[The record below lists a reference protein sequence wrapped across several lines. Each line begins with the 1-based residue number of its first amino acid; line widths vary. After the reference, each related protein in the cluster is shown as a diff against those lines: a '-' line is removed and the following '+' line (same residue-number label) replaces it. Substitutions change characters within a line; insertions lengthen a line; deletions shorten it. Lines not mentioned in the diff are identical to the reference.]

1 MRLLVLLFTTPLLWA
16 EPLTLA
22 RAIAE
27 TVERHPLLAAA
38 DGRIGTAQGLLEQ
51 AALRP
56 NPRLAFQIENLRGS
70 WQGPFSYPR
79 DTDNFV
85 WVQQTIETARKRQYR
100 TELAGVNRQ
109 VAESARVLLQQQLVA
124 RVKQA
129 WWVAIGAERA
139 RKVYAETRTT
149 FAQIVDYHQIR
160 VREGAMAEAD
170 LIRVRL
176 EAERF
181 ALAANNT
188 DLAAERARIALL
200 REMGR
205 SEFGPVELVDELETA
220 VPALAADAAKALEAR
235 GELAIARRVI
245 AAARANQQLQVAQ
258 ARPNYDVL
266 GGYKRTMGQD
276 TALVGLQMDLPVNN
290 RNQGNLA
297 AAVAEIR
304 VAENGLKAGE
314 ALVKAELQTAEV
326 EVRMRRKQV
335 DETLGPLRQQAE
347 ETARIA
353 AAAYREGGTDLLRLL
368 DAQRLQLETQLVY
381 VQALVDY
388 RLAVV
393 NLETAMG
400 ANQ

>member
-1 MRLLVLLFTTPLLWA
+1 M
-16 EPLTLA
+16 
-22 RAIAE
+22 
-27 TVERHPLLAAA
+27 VERHPLLAAA
-38 DGRIGTAQGLLEQ
+38 DGRVSTAQGLLEQ

-56 NPRLAFQIENLRGS
+56 NPRLVFQIENLRGS
-70 WQGPFSYPR
+70 WQGPFNYAR

-85 WVQQTIETARKRQYR
+85 WVQQTIETAKKRQHR
-100 TELAGVNRQ
+100 TELASVNRQ
-109 VAESARVLLQQQLVA
+109 VAESARLLLRQQLVA
-124 RVKQA
+124 RVKQT
-129 WWVAIGAERA
+129 WWSAIGAERA
-139 RKVYAETRTT
+139 RRVYEETRRT
-149 FAQIVDYHQIR
+149 FAQIVEYHQIR

-181 ALAANNT
+181 ALAANN
-188 DLAAERARIALL
+188 AELTAEKAKIAVL

-205 SEFGPVELVDELETA
+205 SEFGRVELVDELEA
-220 VPALAADAAKALEAR
+220 MASSPLADAEKALNDR
-235 GELAIARRVI
+235 GELAVARRVI
-245 AAARANQQLQVAQ
+245 AAARANQQVQVAQ

-266 GGYKRTMGQD
+266 GGYKHTMGQE
-276 TALVGLQMDLPVNN
+276 TALVGLQIDLPFSN
-290 RNQGNLA
+290 RNQGNVA

-304 VAENGLKAGE
+304 VAENDLKAGE
-314 ALVKAELQTAEV
+314 ALVKAELKTAEI

-335 DETLGPLRQQAE
+335 DETLGPLRQQAA

-353 AAAYREGGTDLLRLL
+353 EAAYREGGTDLLRLL
-368 DAQRLQLETQLVY
+368 DAQRLQLETQLVF
-381 VQALVDY
+381 VQALVEY

>member
-1 MRLLVLLFTTPLLWA
+1 MRALVLIFTTTVCWG

-22 RAIAE
+22 QAIAE

-38 DGRIGTAQGLLEQ
+38 DGRISTAQGLLEQ

-56 NPRLAFQIENLRGS
+56 NPKLAFQVENLRGS
-70 WQGPFSYPR
+70 WQGPFNYAR

-85 WVQQTIETARKRQYR
+85 WVQQTIETAKKRQHR
-100 TELAGVNRQ
+100 TDLASVNRQ
-109 VAESARVLLQQQLVA
+109 VAESARLLLRQQLVA

-129 WWVAIGAERA
+129 WWSAIGAERA
-139 RKVYAETRTT
+139 RQVYGETRRT
-149 FAQIVDYHQIR
+149 FAQIVEYHQVR

-181 ALAANNT
+181 ALAANNAE
-188 DLAAERARIALL
+188 LAAEKAKIALL

-205 SEFGPVELVDELETA
+205 SEFGPVGLVDELEA
-220 VPALAADAAKALEAR
+220 MASAPLADAEKALNDR
-235 GELAIARRVI
+235 GELAVARRVI
-245 AAARANQQLQVAQ
+245 AAARANQQVQVAQ

-266 GGYKRTMGQD
+266 GGYKHTMGQE
-276 TALVGLQMDLPVNN
+276 TALVGLQIDLPFSN
-290 RNQGNLA
+290 RNQGNVA

-304 VAENGLKAGE
+304 VAENDLKAGE
-314 ALVKAELQTAEV
+314 ALVKAELKTAEI

-335 DETLGPLRQQAE
+335 DETLGPLRQQAA

-353 AAAYREGGTDLLRLL
+353 EAAYREGGTDLLRLL
-368 DAQRLQLETQLVY
+368 DAQRLQLETQLVF
-381 VQALVDY
+381 VQALVEY

>member
-1 MRLLVLLFTTPLLWA
+1 
-16 EPLTLA
+16 
-22 RAIAE
+22 
-27 TVERHPLLAAA
+27 
-38 DGRIGTAQGLLEQ
+38 
-51 AALRP
+51 
-56 NPRLAFQIENLRGS
+56 
-70 WQGPFSYPR
+70 
-79 DTDNFV
+79 
-85 WVQQTIETARKRQYR
+85 
-100 TELAGVNRQ
+100 
-109 VAESARVLLQQQLVA
+109 LVA

-276 TALVGLQMDLPVNN
+276 TALVGLQMDLPLNN
-290 RNQGNLA
+290 RNQGNVA

-314 ALVKAELQTAEV
+314 ALVKAELETAEI

-335 DETLGPLRQQAE
+335 DETLRPLRRQAE

-381 VQALVDY
+381 VQALVEY
-388 RLAVV
+388 RLAVA

>member
-1 MRLLVLLFTTPLLWA
+1 MPQ
-16 EPLTLA
+16 
-22 RAIAE
+22 AIAE

-38 DGRIGTAQGLLEQ
+38 DGRISTAQGLLEQ

-70 WQGPFSYPR
+70 WQGPFNYPR

-85 WVQQTIETARKRQYR
+85 WLQQTIETAKKRQHR
-100 TELAGVNRQ
+100 TELANVNRQ
-109 VAESARVLLQQQLVA
+109 VAESARLLLRQQLVA

-129 WWVAIGAERA
+129 WWAAIGAERA
-139 RKVYAETRTT
+139 RRVYDETRRT
-149 FAQIVDYHQIR
+149 FAQIVQYHEIR

-181 ALAANNT
+181 ALAANNA
-188 DLAAERARIALL
+188 DLTAERAKVALL

-205 SEFGPVELVDELETA
+205 SEFGPVELTDELEGAITA
-220 VPALAADAAKALEAR
+220 PVADAEKALNER
-235 GELAIARRVI
+235 GELAVARRVI
-245 AAARANQQLQVAQ
+245 AAARANQQVQVAQ

-266 GGYKRTMGQD
+266 GGYKRTLAQD
-276 TALVGLQMDLPVNN
+276 TALVGLQIDLPFNN
-290 RNQGNLA
+290 RNQGNIA

-304 VAENGLKAGE
+304 VAENDLKAGE
-314 ALVKAELQTAEV
+314 ALVKAELQTAEI
-326 EVRMRRKQV
+326 EVRLRRKQV
-335 DETLGPLRQQAE
+335 EETLGPLREQAA

-353 AAAYREGGTDLLRLL
+353 EAAYREGGTDLLRLL
-368 DAQRLQLETQLVY
+368 DAQRLQLETQLVF
-381 VQALVDY
+381 VQALVEY
-388 RLAVV
+388 RQAIV